1 MSKYWKINKKLGK
14 LTTKV
19 EEGTDGA
26 VEYEHAFGT
35 KWQLES
41 DSVEGT
47 LECFFIREPDEEGFN
62 KDPELLIGL
71 QDANGD
77 VNVFTC
83 QTKFLSKAG
92 DTWPTNEFSYI
103 AKRVGN
109 INPEHPVKIK
119 LFQAEDADGYSKIYP
134 LIYQGGR
141 KPLPLA
147 IEKDKMPR
155 AEVIEAGGRK
165 IWDTSKVI
173 ETLEGAV
180 KDFSSKHSKLFESKK
195 AERDPTEAEKLAE
208 VDAKADMATADTEAV
223 PF

>member
-1 MSKYWKINKKLGK
+1 MSKYWKINKKLGR

-19 EEGTDGA
+19 DEGTDGA

-41 DSVEGT
+41 KSLEGK
-47 LECFFIREPDEEGFN
+47 LESFLIREPDEEGFN

-109 INPEHPVKIK
+109 INPEHPVKIE
-119 LFQAEDADGYSKIYP
+119 LFEVEDDGYTKIFP

-141 KPLPLA
+141 KPLPA
-147 IEKDKMPR
+147 FIEKDKMPK
-155 AEVIEAGGRK
+155 AESIEAGGRK

-173 ETLEGAV
+173 ETLEGEV
-180 KDFSSKHSKLFESKK
+180 KSFSSKYSKLFDARK

-208 VDAKADMATADTEAV
+208 SETKTAATTEVV